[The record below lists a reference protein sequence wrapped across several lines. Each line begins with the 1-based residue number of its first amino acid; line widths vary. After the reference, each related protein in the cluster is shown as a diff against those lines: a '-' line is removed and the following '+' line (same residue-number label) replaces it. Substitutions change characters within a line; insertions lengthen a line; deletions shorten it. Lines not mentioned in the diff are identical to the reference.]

1 MKKYQ
6 ILEHKAD
13 FKIKVFGK
21 TKKELFKNAMLAM
34 FKIADYKPE
43 KKSRTKK
50 RKIKILAV
58 DLPSLLVDFLNEL
71 LYLVETKKLVFTKV
85 KFQKFDDRK
94 IEAVLSGKKLKKIGI
109 HIKGVTYYELKIFYK
124 NSKWQAVLLFD
135 I

>member
-6 ILEHKAD
+6 ILDHKAD
-13 FKIKVFGK
+13 LKIKVFGK
-21 TKKELFKNAMLAM
+21 TKKELFENAMLAM
-34 FKIADYKPE
+34 FKNAGYEPE
-43 KKSRTKK
+43 KNGRTKK

-85 KFQKFDDRK
+85 KFQKFEDRK
-94 IEAVLSGKKLKKIGI
+94 IEAVLSGKKLKKTGT
-109 HIKGVTYYELKIFYK
+109 HIKGATYYELKIFYK
-124 NSKWQAVLLFD
+124 NGKWQTVLLFD